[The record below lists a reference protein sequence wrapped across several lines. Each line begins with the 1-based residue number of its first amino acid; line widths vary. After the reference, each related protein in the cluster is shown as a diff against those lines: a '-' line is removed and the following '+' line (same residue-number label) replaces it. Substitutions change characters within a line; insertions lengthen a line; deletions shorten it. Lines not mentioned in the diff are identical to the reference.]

1 MVTNSGHSSAS
12 SKLSAAAAALS
23 PPERAALLEAI
34 RAELARRDAAEAER
48 RATFRYA
55 DDPCGFVHNVLR
67 EFLWS
72 RQRQI
77 AEAVRDHRRVAVPS
91 CHGAGKSFL
100 ASRVTAWWLGT
111 NPPGDAFVVTS
122 APTFNQVR
130 AILWREINRAHK
142 RGGLPGH
149 TNQTEWH
156 IDGELVA
163 FGRKPQD
170 MDMTGFQGIHARR
183 VLVIL
188 DEACGIPKTLWD
200 AAETLVTNDE
210 SRLFAIGNPD
220 DPSSE
225 FARKCAPG
233 SGFKVI
239 PISAFDTPNLT
250 GEAIPEG
257 LRPLLV
263 GATWVEEMAA
273 NWGRE
278 SPLYTAKIL
287 GEFPDLSDDTLIP
300 MSWLKRAV
308 NREGT
313 VPGDPVALG
322 CDIARYGTDETVIIE
337 RRGDVARLA
346 QTHRGRDL
354 METTGHIARLLRD
367 TGASVANVDDAGLGG
382 GVTDRLKEQRL
393 PVRPINVGAAA
404 QEPDKYVNL
413 RAEVFWNLRERF
425 REGTISLPED
435 DTLLTQL
442 GAIRYRIDSR
452 GRVVIESKDEM
463 KKRGL
468 PSPDRADALAL
479 AFAPIITR
487 PQPRIRM
494 L

>member
-1 MVTNSGHSSAS
+1 MPSSPR
-12 SKLSAAAAALS
+12 SKVGAVAGPLS
-23 PPERAALLEAI
+23 PAEREALARHI
-34 RAELARRDAAEAER
+34 RAELARREAEEAAR
-48 RATFRYA
+48 KQSYPYA
-55 DDPCGFVHNVLR
+55 DDPVGFVQFVLR
-67 EFLWS
+67 EHLWS
-72 RQRQI
+72 RQRVI
-77 AEAVRDHRRVAVPS
+77 AEAVRDLRRVAVPS

-100 ASRVTAWWLGT
+100 AARVAAWWLAT
-111 NPPGDAFVVTS
+111 SPPGDAFVVTS
-122 APTFNQVR
+122 APTFGQVR

-170 MDMTGFQGIHARR
+170 MDMTAFQGIHARR

-220 DPSSE
+220 DPTSE

-257 LRPLLV
+257 LRALLV
-263 GATWVEEMAA
+263 GAKWVQEMAV
-273 NWGRE
+273 NWGLE
-278 SPLYTAKIL
+278 SPLYTAKIK
-287 GEFPDLSDDTLIP
+287 GEFPEASENTLIP
-300 MSWLKRAV
+300 MGWLRAAV
-308 NREGT
+308 NRDGIL
-313 VPGDPVALG
+313 PGEPVTLG
-322 CDIARYGTDETVIIE
+322 CDIARYGTDETIIIE
-337 RRGDVARLA
+337 RRGDVTRIAHTA
-346 QTHRGRDL
+346 RGRDL
-354 METTGHIARLLRD
+354 METTGQIIRLLRE

-382 GVTDRLKEQRL
+382 GVTDRLKEQRF
-393 PVRPINVGAAA
+393 PVRPINVGAGAR
-404 QEPDKYVNL
+404 EPDQYVNL
-413 RAEVFWNLRERF
+413 RAELFWTLRERF
-425 REGTISLPED
+425 REGTISLPDD

-468 PSPDRADALAL
+468 PSPDRADALML
-479 AFAPIITR
+479 AFAPIITA